1 MTTVNVG
8 TGRAKSP
15 QHTATSIVAIAILFA
30 MVIILLLNLPPYA
43 RLLVTASKIA
53 FGFNLSPWLAYP
65 LATVLL
71 LGIQIAEERVLLLVS
86 PTVEQYERVKWLSL
100 QAYALD
106 LALGLIAWPLVDNV
120 ARWWVTK
127 SLAGINYPHLAM
139 LVATVYGF
147 GFLAKQLKNLS
158 KDLR

>member
-15 QHTATSIVAIAILFA
+15 QHTATSIVAIAIMSA
-30 MVIILLLNLPPYA
+30 MAIILLLNLPPYA
-43 RLLVTASKIA
+43 RLLVTAAKIA
-53 FGFNLSPWLAYP
+53 FGIDLPLWIAYP
-65 LATVLL
+65 LAVILL
-71 LGIQIAEERVLLLVS
+71 LGIQVAEVRILLLIS

-106 LALGLIAWPLVDNV
+106 LGLGLIAWPLVDNV

-139 LVATVYGF
+139 IIATVYGF